1 MKTTDIIDFF
11 AYISE
16 LTDMY
21 ITAIEVK
28 PMRIKENLYATGFR
42 RKGLGVVEVH
52 LKEIHK
58 LQINSNGFTVDLP
71 LKQDA
76 DGELWISAEML
87 SELVLRGIFNDIRN
101 HFYAMKSFDVAELR
115 YRLKTENKS
124 DYIFHEE
131 TIVYESKTQACRET
145 ILKRKHC
152 EQFKSKFHHFG
163 NGNNAEVVKKV
174 TDLEFAE
181 AEMSE

>member
-1 MKTTDIIDFF
+1 MKVTDIIDFF
-11 AYISE
+11 AYLSE
-16 LTDMY
+16 ITDMY

-42 RKGLGVVEVH
+42 RKSLGVVEVH

-58 LQINSNGFTVDLP
+58 LQLNSNGFTVDLP
-71 LKQDA
+71 LRQDA
-76 DGELWISAEML
+76 DNELWVSAEML

-101 HFYAMKSFDVAELR
+101 HFYAIKSFDVAVLN

-124 DYIFHEE
+124 DYILQEE
-131 TIVYESKTQACRET
+131 AIIYENKTQACRET
-145 ILKRKHC
+145 IQKRKRC

-163 NGNNAEVVKKV
+163 NGDNGELMKKL

-181 AEMSE
+181 AEMS